1 MQGVTRFLVF
11 AAAVC
16 VASQSNTI
24 AQPVLTPENTVL
36 PLLGQ
41 SIIYDEYSATSPGD
55 VGTLLT
61 EMGEDKVWNISSSDF
76 GPALTLPVEYREAP
90 FTGLPG
96 ADVAHFQDA
105 THAFIIEDIVSEEL
119 PEPVE
124 LINYSRIED
133 SQLLNFG
140 FAGRVDADEDGDLEE
155 VAVTFDPADV
165 EMIFPLT
172 MGSQWMSETSQTFNV
187 VGLGSFPGGTVS
199 TTSEVVGWGTLV
211 TPSGLAEV
219 LQIMDDVV
227 ISSFGIVTIEF
238 RTIRFIGPLQQTAGK
253 SALQGMFA
261 AVELEEDGSVSDV
274 TYTVFEADGGAST
287 AAEDVAELPS
297 GIRLDPSYPNPF
309 NPTTTIPFSV
319 ENSGSAVITIHDML
333 GRQVDVILDGVV
345 AAGAHTV
352 AWDAAGH
359 PSGMYHVRLS
369 VDGQVRA
376 RTVVLQ
382 K

>member
-1 MQGVTRFLVF
+1 MTRFLVF

-41 SIIYDEYSATSPGD
+41 SITYNEYSATSPGD
-55 VGTLLT
+55 VGTVLT

-76 GPALTLPVEYREAP
+76 GPALTLPVEYREPP

-96 ADVAHFQDA
+96 ADVAHFEDA
-105 THAFIIEDIVSEEL
+105 THAFIIVDIIAEEL

-124 LINYSRIED
+124 LVNYSTLED
-133 SQLLNFG
+133 SQLLHFG
-140 FAGRVDADEDGDLEE
+140 FAARVDADEDGDLDE

-172 MGSQWMSETSQTFNV
+172 MGSEWTSETSQTFNV
-187 VGLGSFPGGTVS
+187 VGLGSFPGATVS

-211 TPSGLAEV
+211 TPSGSAQV
-219 LQIMDDVV
+219 LQIVDNLV
-227 ISSFGIVTIEF
+227 ISTFGIAIES
-238 RTIRFIGPLQQTAGK
+238 RTIRFIGPLQETAGK
-253 SALQGMFA
+253 RALQGIFA
-261 AVELEEDGSVSDV
+261 AVDLDQSGSVSDV

-287 AAEDVAELPS
+287 AAEDVSELPS

-309 NPTTTIPFSV
+309 NPATTIPFSV
-319 ENSGSAVITIHDML
+319 EKSGNAVITIHDLL

-345 AAGAHTV
+345 SAGTHTV

-369 VDGQVRA
+369 VDGQLRA
-376 RTVVLQ
+376 RSVMLQ